1 MLEIEVIT
9 GEEKMDIEVFS
20 FFSGL
25 GLLDLGFENVGFNI
39 VFVNEYDK
47 RVLKAYQYARRNNE
61 HIPIYGYSDKDIRKY
76 LIDDMWYHSFPSY
89 DKREKKLIGFI
100 GGPPC
105 PDFSVAGKNTGKDG
119 ANGQLTLTYTNLII
133 KRKPDFFVFENV
145 KGLYQTKKHR
155 EFYDAMKRRFRRAGY
170 TLFDSIENAL
180 EYGVPQYRERL
191 FLIGFSTKVF
201 GNKIVCNIGSHKK
214 YNIDDIMA
222 MPWPTLSP
230 FVTDGKLDCPEG
242 ILKDLAVEFW
252 FDKNN
257 VESHP
262 NGKDIFGVKAYSKY
276 ENIYEGVTVGKSFK
290 RLHRW
295 RYAPTSAYGNNEVH
309 LHPYKMRRISVAE
322 ALALQS
328 APANFVLPTDL
339 PLSSKFKMVGN
350 GVPVLLSQGIAMD
363 VMDVVQQVVEGGN
376 NNA

>member
-1 MLEIEVIT
+1 
-9 GEEKMDIEVFS
+9 MDVEVFS

-25 GLLDLGFENVGFNI
+25 GLLDLGFENAGFNI

-47 RVLKAYQYARRNNE
+47 RFLKAYQYARRNKE
-61 HIPIYGYSDKDIRKY
+61 HIPIYGYSDKDIREY
-76 LIDDMWYHSFPSY
+76 LSDDIWNRLFPEY
-89 DKREKKLIGFI
+89 DKRNEKLIGFI

-105 PDFSVAGKNTGKDG
+105 PDFSVAGRNTGKDG
-119 ANGQLTLTYTNLII
+119 ANGQLTSIYTSLII

-155 EFYDAMKRRFRRAGY
+155 EFYDEIKRRFRRAGY

-180 EYGVPQYRERL
+180 AYGVPQYRSRL
-191 FLIGFSTKVF
+191 FLLGFSTKAF
-201 GNKIVCNIGSHKK
+201 GKKVKCAVGSHKK
-214 YNIDDIMA
+214 YAMADILKL
-222 MPWPTLSP
+222 PWPELSP
-230 FVTDGKLDCPEG
+230 FVVDGKLDCPEG
-242 ILKDLAVEFW
+242 IIKELTVQYW
-252 FDKNN
+252 FDKNA

-262 NGKDIFGVKAYSKY
+262 NGGDIFGIKAYNKY
-276 ENIYEGVTVGKSFK
+276 ESIPEGATNGKSFK

-328 APANFVLPTDL
+328 APVGFVLPPDL
-339 PLSSKFKMVGN
+339 PLSLKFKMVGN
-350 GVPVLLSQGIAMD
+350 GVPVLLSQGIASD
-363 VMDVVQQVVEGGN
+363 VMDVIQKTVKGGN
-376 NNA
+376 HNARAL

>member
-1 MLEIEVIT
+1 MN
-9 GEEKMDIEVFS
+9 IEVFS

-39 VFVNEYDK
+39 VSVNEYDK
-47 RVLKAYQYARRNNE
+47 RFLNAYQYARRNME
-61 HIPIYGYSDKDIRKY
+61 HIPIYGYGDKDIREY
-76 LIDDMWYHSFPSY
+76 LSNDMWYHLFPDY
-89 DKREKKLIGFI
+89 DQRNEKLIGFI

-119 ANGQLTLTYTNLII
+119 ANGHLTLVYANLII

-155 EFYDAMKRRFRRAGY
+155 EFYDEIKNRFRRAGY

-180 EYGVPQYRERL
+180 EYGVPQYRSRL
-191 FLIGFSTKVF
+191 FLIGFSTRTFGKKV
-201 GNKIVCNIGSHKK
+201 GCSIGSHKK
-214 YNIDDIMA
+214 YVMNEILEL
-222 MPWPTLSP
+222 PWPTTSP
-230 FVTDGKLDCPEG
+230 FVAGSKLDCPKG
-242 ILKDLAVEFW
+242 IIKELTVQYW
-252 FDKNN
+252 FDQNG

-262 NGKDIFGVKAYSKY
+262 NGKDIFGIRAYNKY
-276 ENIYEGVTVGKSFK
+276 ASIPEGATIGKSFK

-309 LHPYKMRRISVAE
+309 LHPYQMRRISVAE

-328 APANFVLPTDL
+328 APAEFELPLDL
-339 PLSSKFKMVGN
+339 PLSLKFKMVGN
-350 GVPVLLSQGIAMD
+350 GVPVLLSQGIAAD
-363 VMDVVQQVVEGGN
+363 VMDVIRN
-376 NNA
+376 M

>member
-1 MLEIEVIT
+1 
-9 GEEKMDIEVFS
+9 MDIEVFS

-25 GLLDLGFENVGFNI
+25 GLLDLGFENAGFNI

-47 RVLKAYQYARRNNE
+47 RFLKAYQYARRNNG
-61 HIPIYGYSDKDIRKY
+61 HIPSYGYSDKNIREY
-76 LIDDMWYHSFPSY
+76 LIDDVWYHSFTNY

-100 GGPPC
+100 GGSPC
-105 PDFSVAGKNTGKDG
+105 PDFSVAGKNIGKDG
-119 ANGQLTLTYTNLII
+119 ANGQLTLTYTNLIL

-155 EFYDAMKRRFRRAGY
+155 EFYDEIKRRFRRAGY
-170 TLFDSIENAL
+170 ALFDSIENAL
-180 EYGVPQYRERL
+180 EYGVPQYRNRL
-191 FLIGFSTKVF
+191 FLIGFSTKIF
-201 GNKIVCNIGSHKK
+201 GKKIACNIGSHKK
-214 YNIDDIMA
+214 YNINNIMA

-230 FVTDGKLDCPEG
+230 FVADGKLDCPEG
-242 ILKDLAVEFW
+242 ILKNLTVEFW
-252 FDKNN
+252 FAKNN
-257 VESHP
+257 VEFHP
-262 NGKDIFGVKAYSKY
+262 NGKDIFSVKAYSKY
-276 ENIYEGVTVGKSFK
+276 ENIYEGATVGKSFK

-363 VMDVVQQVVEGGN
+363 VMDVVQQVVKGGN

>member
-1 MLEIEVIT
+1 
-9 GEEKMDIEVFS
+9 MDIEVFS

-47 RVLKAYQYARRNNE
+47 RFLNAYQYARRNNG
-61 HIPIYGYSDKDIRKY
+61 HIPIYGYSDKDIREYLSDDTWKY
-76 LIDDMWYHSFPSY
+76 SFTGY
-89 DKREKKLIGFI
+89 DKRNGKLIGFI

-119 ANGQLTLTYTNLII
+119 ANGHLTSIYADLII

-155 EFYDAMKRRFRRAGY
+155 EFYDEIKRRFRRAGY
-170 TLFDSIENAL
+170 SLFDSIENSL
-180 EYGVPQYRERL
+180 EYGVPQYRSRL
-191 FLIGFSTKVF
+191 FLLGFSTKAF
-201 GNKIVCNIGSHKK
+201 GEKTVCTIGSHKK
-214 YNIDDIMA
+214 YSLNDVLK

-230 FVTDGKLDCPEG
+230 FAVDGNLDCPQG
-242 ILKDLAVEFW
+242 IAKDLTTQYW
-252 FDKNN
+252 FDRNK
-257 VESHP
+257 VETHP
-262 NGKDIFGVKAYSKY
+262 NGADIFAVKAYDKY
-276 ENIYEGVTVGKSFK
+276 KSIPEGATVGKSFK

-309 LHPYKMRRISVAE
+309 LHPYKLRRISVAE

-328 APANFVLPTDL
+328 APAEFILPPEL

-350 GVPVLLSQGIAMD
+350 GVPVLLSQGIASD
-363 VMDVVQQVVEGGN
+363 VMDVIQKIKKGGA